1 VQWTQIYPAA
11 PAKRAWIATTV
22 LSLATIAVVLAVPRL
37 PARPMAEQVDGPAL
51 PAAALEELPPDLQQQ
66 LRDLMALVQRGEISA
81 DAAMLELAESATFAS
96 LDSAKRQQL
105 TREFKRTAMN
115 RSADPAAQVLI
126 PPGQAADDQRW
137 ARDNESTREASRQS
151 QQRDA
156 KQEPGAPGSEPKQPR
171 GTTDDNAAGDKGAAS
186 DARSS
191 TAQADRPNGGES
203 AAMRITGNGPT
214 SGDPGRGYGGQHG
227 DAPARR
233 VDADQ
238 IAASLVREVVDAHI
252 NAASSGQR
260 SDDERRRSTEQS
272 RSALAYTSVAER
284 SGYDR
289 ARANAPH
296 VVPEARRALLERY
309 FVRNEAPR

>member
-1 VQWTQIYPAA
+1 
-11 PAKRAWIATTV
+11 
-22 LSLATIAVVLAVPRL
+22 
-37 PARPMAEQVDGPAL
+37 
-51 PAAALEELPPDLQQQ
+51 
-66 LRDLMALVQRGEISA
+66 
-81 DAAMLELAESATFAS
+81 MLELTESATFAS
-96 LDSAKRQQL
+96 LDPAKRQQL
-105 TREFKRTAMN
+105 TREFKRVALN
-115 RSADPAAQVLI
+115 RSADAAAQVLI
-126 PPGQAADDQRW
+126 PPGQAADDQQW
-137 ARDNESTREASRQS
+137 ARANESTREAS
-151 QQRDA
+151 QQAQQDGA
-156 KQEPGAPGSEPKQPR
+156 KESGAPGSEPKQPR
-171 GTTDDNAAGDKGAAS
+171 GSTDDNAAGDKGAAS
-186 DARSS
+186 DAKSS
-191 TAQADRPNGGES
+191 AARADRPNGGES
-203 AAMRITGNGPT
+203 AAMRITGSGPT

-238 IAASLVREVVDAHI
+238 IAASLVREVVDAHV

-260 SDDERRRSTEQS
+260 PDDDRRRSTEQS